1 MKKVIVS
8 FILFFLFIFIFSV
21 ELYLYNQANRRD
33 IRLEKQICT
42 LSNQV
47 LRLKM
52 QYKLDKNNKITST
65 KILGGIPND

>member
-1 MKKVIVS
+1 MKKVIIS

-52 QYKLDKNNKITST
+52 QYKLDKNHKLTST
-65 KILGGIPND
+65 KILGGIGND